1 MSGNST
7 KDYNDFIRE
16 NLPTGMIYNGDV
28 DRYQVNDHSF
38 FTYKKSDWYYG
49 YISKFGYLP
58 IPAILFA
65 NGEQGAWY
73 DPSDLSTLFQD
84 SAGITPVT
92 TAGQP
97 VGLTLD
103 KSQGLVLGPEL
114 VTDGGFS
121 NGSTDW
127 DVVTNNGW
135 DFSGGSAS
143 HTGSTAGRIRQLITT
158 EVGKTYAVV
167 FDLNTIGDFSISNTS
182 IAVRNSADSVTTAII
197 GSSSF
202 TPNADLS
209 YSLYF
214 VATGT
219 SHYVAM
225 YTVDNVALD
234 NISTKLL
241 SGNHATQAT
250 SAARP
255 TYQYV
260 WDGVGPL
267 GTELV
272 TNGDFS
278 NGTTGWEAQNANVSL
293 ASVGGQLEVTNNGAG
308 WAYQSI
314 TTVVGKVYILDF
326 DYITR
331 AGAGQFRAGTSVAST
346 AYALS
351 TTTGAQTVNFV
362 AATTTT
368 FISLS
373 DNAGGSGVVNTID
386 NVSVKEIPVG
396 SRLHYLAS
404 DGVDDSL
411 NWTATADDY
420 TIARVNLS
428 GTVTIQ
434 TTQALSGAADIFAA
448 EDDIAGY
455 VAVNRALTTAE
466 TSGLT
471 AYLEGLAT

>member
-1 MSGNST
+1 MFLG
-7 KDYNDFIRE
+7 IGLR
-16 NLPTGMIYNGDV
+16 LGMLGSV
-28 DRYQVNDHSF
+28 FS
-38 FTYKKSDWYYG
+38 
-49 YISKFGYLP
+49 
-58 IPAILFA
+58 PANLFA
-65 NGEQGAWY
+65 SNEQGAWY

-103 KSQGLVLGPEL
+103 KSQGLVLGPQL
-114 VTDGGFS
+114 VTNGDFASGTIDWSIYSGGTFSSSSGVLEVESTSNNYRAGFQGFS
-121 NGSTDW
+121 T
-127 DVVTNNGW
+127 V
-135 DFSGGSAS
+135 
-143 HTGSTAGRIRQLITT
+143 I
-158 EVGKTYAVV
+158 GKTYKISG
-167 FDLNTIGDFSISNTS
+167 TI
-182 IAVRNSADSVTTAII
+182 V
-197 GSSSF
+197 SF
-202 TPNADLS
+202 TDIAQLGKSDSSTSVNSNKVL
-209 YSLYF
+209 
-214 VATGT
+214 VGNTVGT
-219 SHYVAM
+219 SSGVFTATATTSYLFLLAGL
-225 YTVDNVALD
+225 TGNTASFSG
-234 NISTKLL
+234 ISVKLL
-241 SGNHATQAT
+241 PGNHATQAT